1 MTKNIV
7 ILGAGFGGLRAA
19 RQIHKHLKRSALL
32 KKYQIF
38 LIDKNDFHSFT
49 PLWYEIA
56 TTSREVA
63 DNLKLKS
70 LVAYPLPDLLRNKE
84 IKFLKNEV
92 QKIDLPGGSVIFD
105 DSELKFDYLILAL
118 GSETNYF
125 DIPGLK
131 ENSLA
136 FKSFNDAVAVRDAIW
151 DAVLARRDSPA
162 KELKDLQIII
172 GGGGSTGVELA
183 GEIKSWAC
191 ELQEELGPTCG
202 IQVAVVE
209 RAPIILTGFSERVIN
224 KVKTRLLKLDVK
236 IMNGEAINKVIP
248 QAVVLENGKIL
259 PFDILIWTGGVKTP
273 AILQKLSLNYDERK
287 RIKTS
292 LALECLPE
300 NKKIKFAGK
309 IFAVG
314 DIVAGAQQVVQVAIS
329 QADVAAYNIFEEI
342 KRGENLLK
350 SRSLRN
356 YKPKNYPY
364 IIPVC
369 GKFAVAKI
377 GPFVISGFWAWILKG
392 LVELN
397 YLISIMPDWKAAKI
411 WLRGLLVFVK
421 NDRLG

>member
-1 MTKNIV
+1 MVKNIV
-7 ILGAGFGGLRAA
+7 VLGAGFGGLRAA
-19 RQIHKHLKRSALL
+19 RQIHKYLKRSALL

-38 LIDKNDFHSFT
+38 LVDKNDFHSFA

-56 TTSREVA
+56 TTSKQTA

-70 LVAYPLPDLLRNKE
+70 LVAYSLPDLIKNKE
-84 IKFLKNEV
+84 IKFVKDGV
-92 QKIDLPGGSVIFD
+92 QKIDLSRGFILLKN
-105 DSELKFDYLILAL
+105 SELKFDYLVLAL
-118 GSETNYF
+118 GSEANYF

-136 FKSFNDAVAVRDAIW
+136 FKSFNDAVTVRDAIW

-172 GGGGSTGVELA
+172 GGGGSAGVELA

-191 ELQEELGPTCG
+191 ELQKELGPACG
-202 IQVAVVE
+202 IQVAIVE
-209 RAPIILTGFSERVIN
+209 RAPTILTGFSERVIS
-224 KVKTRLLKLDVK
+224 KVTTRLSKLDVK
-236 IMNGEAINKVIP
+236 IINDEAINKVIP
-248 QAVVLENGKIL
+248 KAVVLESGKIV
-259 PFDILIWTGGVKTP
+259 PFDILIWAGGVKTP
-273 AILQKLSLNYDERK
+273 AILQKLSLNCDERK

-314 DIVAGAQQVVQVAIS
+314 DIVAGTQQVVQVAIS
-329 QADVAAYNIFEEI
+329 QADIAAHNIFEEI
-342 KRGENLLK
+342 KREKSLSENYFSK
-350 SRSLRN
+350 S
-356 YKPKNYPY
+356 YKFKNYPY

-377 GPFVISGFWAWILKG
+377 GPFVISGFWAWIFKG

-397 YLISIMPDWKAAKI
+397 YLISIMSIWKALKI
-411 WLRGLLVFVK
+411 WLKGLMIFIK